1 MIIQAPISVGELLD
15 KLTILTIKLEKI
27 VEPEKLKNV
36 LHEHK
41 VLKEISDNLEPT
53 LGLSVLYNSLLQVNN
68 QLWDIEDSKRRHE
81 KEQLFNEE
89 FIKLARQVYIKN
101 DLRAKIKK
109 EINILMGSDIVE
121 EKSY

>member
-41 VLKEISDNLEPT
+41 ILKEISDKLDVK
-53 LGLSVLYNSLLQVNN
+53 LGLENLYKELLFVNRE
-68 QLWDIEDSKRRHE
+68 LWVIEESKRQHE
-81 KEQLFNEE
+81 KNKLFDSD
-89 FIKLARQVYIKN
+89 FIELARSVYRYN
-101 DLRAKIKK
+101 DYRAKIKK